1 MGLSSFGVSLG
12 AGLLGQFVEQA
23 VAVHFSLTLGAFG
36 TGGEFEFIHLNIG
49 SCFGFILSFGIHEA
63 ISGTWL
69 YTPRTKRALILQQK
83 VLLNCCRSYLRRVSV
98 VPLVC
103 LHSQCI
109 FNFFKRLLVMADYII
124 CDFFCLL

>member
-1 MGLSSFGVSLG
+1 MSSFGVFLG
-12 AGLLGQFVEQA
+12 AGLLGQFVEQ
-23 VAVHFSLTLGAFG
+23 VVPVHFSLALGAFG
-36 TGGEFEFIHLNIG
+36 TGGEFKLIHLNIG
-49 SCFGFILSFGIHEA
+49 SCFGFVLSFGICEA

-69 YTPRTKRALILQQK
+69 YTPRTKRTLILQQK
-83 VLLNCCRSYLRRVSV
+83 MLLNYCKRYLSHVSP

-109 FNFFKRLLVMADYII
+109 FNFSKRLLVMADYGI